1 MRHSKQG
8 FTSMIDIILSF
19 VHFISI
25 RKFFKSNHSFLRI
38 NTSNHWTFFNIRI
51 IETID
56 IFNKDSNIIFKFNQK
71 GWLFFLKLGLFDFS
85 ERNQIYP
92 VSIKTISSVK
102 FFFISHSR
110 WDISFKNLILF
121 LHWTE
126 FHFNNSCFFLNLLKS
141 IHNSSKRI
149 NIIFNFHWDSLFEL
163 FSLFGKALK

>member
-1 MRHSKQG
+1 
-8 FTSMIDIILSF
+8 MIDIKLSF

-25 RKFFKSNHSFLRI
+25 RKFFESSHSFLRF
-38 NTSNHWTFFNIRI
+38 NTSNHWTFFNIRV
-51 IETID
+51 IETVN

-85 ERNQIYP
+85 KRNQIYP
-92 VSIKTISSVK
+92 VYIKTTSSVK
-102 FFFISHSR
+102 FLFISHSR

-126 FHFNNSCFFLNLLKS
+126 FHFNNSCFFLDLLKS

-163 FSLFGKALK
+163 FSLLGKVLK